1 MRCPNC
7 DMLLI
12 TDHRVDIEIDTCP
25 SCQGVWLDRGEL
37 NAILDRWADLPLP
50 TPEVGQVE
58 AVAPASGPDQA
69 PGARRA
75 EPSFWM
81 TVLNAD

>member
-1 MRCPNC
+1 
-7 DMLLI
+7 MLLI
-12 TDHRVDIEIDTCP
+12 TDHRVDVEIDTCP

-37 NAILDRWADLPLP
+37 NAILDRSADLPLP

-58 AVAPASGPDQA
+58 AVALDSGLDPAPVG
-69 PGARRA
+69 RRA

>member
-7 DMLLI
+7 DKLLI
-12 TDHRVDIEIDTCP
+12 TDHRVDVEIDTCP

-37 NAILDRWADLPLP
+37 NAILDRSAGLPLP

-58 AVAPASGPDQA
+58 AVVPASGPDRA
-69 PGARRA
+69 PVGRRA

>member
-1 MRCPNC
+1 
-7 DMLLI
+7 MLLI
-12 TDHRVDIEIDTCP
+12 TDHRVDVEIDTCP

-37 NAILDRWADLPLP
+37 NAILDRSGEVPLP
-50 TPEVGQVE
+50 SAE
-58 AVAPASGPDQA
+58 AAPVADGVPVSGPDQA

-75 EPSFWM
+75 EVSFWM